1 MTFVVCQI
9 GWKNVDRWDILLL
22 QDSIPMNSGTSF
34 RHLAELRSDGDGD
47 FRPRFDIG
55 IDFNTK
61 DGIGREKIL
70 GKCEI
75 MWDAG

>member
-1 MTFVVCQI
+1 
-9 GWKNVDRWDILLL
+9 
-22 QDSIPMNSGTSF
+22 MNSGTSF

-61 DGIGREKIL
+61 DGIEYKKIL
-70 GKCEI
+70 RKPEI